1 MMHFTPPKYNAPLLD
16 AAGSWIGLKEWA
28 GSKHNPKIV
37 QMFADSGHSW
47 VKDDETPWC
56 AAFVGSVLAL
66 IGLYGTGKLNARSYL
81 DWGEKVGQSEA
92 VAGDVVVLWRNHPD
106 AKEGHVGFLVGFQG
120 DKVIIRGGNQ
130 GNEVSDQK
138 YPIKRVLGYRRA
150 VDAPPAGLHTI
161 RRGDQGPLVRHLQ
174 TKLHDLNYNIGRID
188 SDFGKLLDDGVR
200 LFQKD
205 NGLVADGI
213 VGRNTWLALND
224 AQPRMIERDVTM
236 KDLKEASVT
245 IKNANNA
252 EKAAGGGFGIVAVT
266 EAVKAAK
273 DAESVLDTISAM
285 PWTTI
290 AALGAVA
297 VAVIY
302 FSQKTKRA
310 RLMDAIT
317 GANVKR

>member
-1 MMHFTPPKYNAPLLD
+1 MMHFIPPKYNAPLLST
-16 AAGSWIGLKEWA
+16 AKAYIGTKEWA
-28 GSKHNPKIV
+28 GAEHNPTVV
-37 QMFADSGHSW
+37 QLFADSGHSW

-56 AAFVGSVLAL
+56 AAFVGSVLAQV
-66 IGLYGTGKLNARSYL
+66 GLYGTGKLNARSYL
-81 DWGEKVGQSEA
+81 EWGEKVSLKDAQ
-92 VAGDVVVLWRNHPD
+92 AGDVVILWRGSVN
-106 AKEGHVGFLVGFQG
+106 AKTGHVAFLVGFYG
-120 DKVIIRGGNQ
+120 DRVLLRGGNQ
-130 GNEVSDQK
+130 GNAVSDAT
-138 YPIKRVLGYRRA
+138 YPVERILGIRRA

-161 RRGDQGPLVRHLQ
+161 RKGASGPLVRHLQ
-174 TKLHDLNYNIGRID
+174 EKLHNLNYNIGRVD
-188 SDFGKLLDDGVR
+188 DDFGKLLDDGVR

-213 VGRNTWLALND
+213 VGRKTWLALND
-224 AQPRMIERDVTM
+224 AQPRVIERDVTM
-236 KDLKEASVT
+236 KDLKKTSVT
-245 IKNANNA
+245 IQNADKV
-252 EKAAGGGFGIVAVT
+252 EKVAGGGGGVVAVT
-266 EAVKAAK
+266 EAIKAAK

-302 FSQKTKRA
+302 FSQGVKRA